1 MRFLNKIF
9 FKLALVATILVTS
22 ACAFVPRVSHQQE
35 YLDHCD
41 MESRKY
47 TLDVAVVDD
56 AVCHDQHHPEAC
68 LLIYGVIIPAGS
80 FILSSS
86 FVLMNNTYHW
96 LEYKT
101 NC

>member
-1 MRFLNKIF
+1 MHFLNNIF
-9 FKLALVATILVTS
+9 FRLIILTSVLVIS
-22 ACAFVPRVSHQQE
+22 ACAVVPRVSDQQE
-35 YLDHCD
+35 YLDRCD
-41 MESRKY
+41 MQSRKY
-47 TLDVAVVDD
+47 TLDLAVVGD